1 MPVQRPHD
9 QADGSHRIVDAV
21 DSTAAKLASRFVLPV
36 LLTVIGFFLVTLL
49 GDIRGSLAEQEQ
61 KYETLDKSVN
71 GMATTLQVLNTR
83 LDAQVIRQV
92 DSNTARLS
100 EHEKRI
106 QTLERS
112 VKTP

>member
-1 MPVQRPHD
+1 MQRPHD
-9 QADGSHRIVDAV
+9 QSDGTHRIVDVV
-21 DSTAAKLASRFVLPV
+21 DSTAAKMASRFLLPA
-36 LLTVIGFFLVTLL
+36 LLSVIGFFMVTLL